1 MNPKTAAESIAAG
14 RLDGAGFARQF
25 LADQEWVTKMMEDRE
40 EEIRPCILCH
50 NGCFN
55 MCHYKGVPNDQEL
68 SDSLH
73 LSRCAVNAETMQWDR
88 HFIENKES
96 KKSLYYRRRNRRDGS
111 CQSVKAS

>member
-1 MNPKTAAESIAAG
+1 M
-14 RLDGAGFARQF
+14 L
-25 LADQEWVTKMMEDRE
+25 TKMMEDRE

-88 HFIENKES
+88 HFIEKTKNQEES
-96 KKSLYYRRRNRRDGS
+96 ILSAEESEGWKLPE
-111 CQSVKAS
+111 C